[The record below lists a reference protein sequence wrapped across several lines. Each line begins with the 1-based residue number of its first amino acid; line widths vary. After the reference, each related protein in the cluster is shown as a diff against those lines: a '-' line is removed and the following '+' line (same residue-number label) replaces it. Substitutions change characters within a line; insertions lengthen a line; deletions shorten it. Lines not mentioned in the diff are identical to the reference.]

1 MNELEK
7 RAKFHRKK
15 QKGISPFV
23 KLNAGDPEINAQA
36 FNHSM
41 GSDVGADVGCGE
53 SLEKENKMINIKEEL
68 NKLDLANEN
77 KYDLLNIYECV
88 KLTNEDKKEIA
99 ELIKNKSSDKVIYDK
114 LCEMLNKESFDYE
127 IDESYYQA
135 TKDTKV
141 KDWYKKSFPS
151 DSLGDEIPS
160 KLTFGKIF
168 DSITNDGEVGYNWFV
183 NDSIVRERIFDE
195 MTRVFN
201 VDYDFIYDK
210 WLDSEEVDDINEDY
224 RQGDERVFTPD
235 DKEYGL
241 FKELANKLNE
251 LSPNKHKYVV
261 EQIYLDY
268 GSNWMWTTIVDKT
281 ADVQVLSPAQW
292 LALVNKTSTVEE
304 IAKDILT
311 DKYCQ
316 DKGFVDK
323 KDIDESVK
331 IGGYYKNDNNMIY
344 RMSVR
349 YGEASD
355 GTPYAEIHMNLVC
368 GWEYLDNGMG
378 WMDADGFVDDVQSD
392 YMIVYLDEDSIGDA
406 LKDNG
411 YEETEKP
418 ERIYRYDEQEDRYV
432 RVKEREL

>member
-15 QKGISPFV
+15 QKGMSPFV

-41 GSDVGADVGCGE
+41 GSDVSADACCGE

-68 NKLDLANEN
+68 NKLDLANGN
-77 KYDLLNIYECV
+77 KYDLLNIYECA

-99 ELIKNKSSDKVIYDK
+99 KLIKNKSSDKVIYDK
-114 LCEMLNKESFDYE
+114 LCEMLNKDSFDYE
-127 IDESYYQA
+127 IDEYYHQA

-151 DSLGDEIPS
+151 DELGDEIPS
-160 KLTFGKIF
+160 KLTFDKIF
-168 DSITNDGEVGYNWFV
+168 DSITNDGVVGTDWFV

-224 RQGDERVFTPD
+224 KQGDERTFTPD
-235 DKEYGL
+235 DEEYDL

-251 LSPNKHKYVV
+251 LSPNKHNYVV
-261 EQIYLDY
+261 EQVYLDY
-268 GSNWMWTTIVDKT
+268 GSKWMWTTIVDET
-281 ADVQVLSPAQW
+281 ADAQVLNPSQW
-292 LALVNKTSTVEE
+292 LALVNKKFTIEE
-304 IAKDILT
+304 IAEDVLT
-311 DKYCQ
+311 DKYCH
-316 DKGFVDK
+316 DKGFK
-323 KDIDESVK
+323 KDINESV
-331 IGGYYKNDNNMIY
+331 GDDYYKNDDNMIY
-344 RMSVR
+344 HMSVK
-349 YGEASD
+349 YGMTSY
-355 GTPYAEIHMNLVC
+355 GTPYAEVHMELVC

-378 WMDADGFVDDVQSD
+378 WMDANGFVDDVQSD
-392 YMIVYLDEDSIGDA
+392 YMLVYLDEDSIGDV

-411 YEETEKP
+411 YEKTEKP

-432 RVKEREL
+432 RVKEGDVR